1 MLARRDSLCD
11 SPRMRA
17 RAESIAFA
25 VGLGCCAT
33 GCTESR
39 FTRHFRAEPWH
50 DGSAAQ
56 FATPDRVIPEA
67 AAAGAT
73 LLLLATDELGLVDDE
88 ALDHESSTGDTSSSN
103 EYRDGLRWAALGW
116 SAVSLLRGDQ
126 ARSLEVGLETWAIN
140 TLATRGLKE
149 LAGRERPNGSDDS
162 SFPSGHSSSA
172 FSAATFLARSIDDTF
187 EGPWGKLGYLAFVP
201 AVHVAEQRVSSHV
214 HYPSDVI
221 AGALLGFFVANTIYD
236 AHYGSPA
243 DANDGGSSSIF
254 FGRRGDL
261 VWGVTPTAV
270 DDRLA
275 LAWFVSF

>member
-1 MLARRDSLCD
+1 MAARPSTNVAAAGLVCILAGC
-11 SPRMRA
+11 
-17 RAESIAFA
+17 AEN
-25 VGLGCCAT
+25 
-33 GCTESR
+33 R
-39 FTRHFRAEPWH
+39 FTRHFHGGPWR
-50 DGSAAQ
+50 DGAAAQ
-56 FATPDRVIPEA
+56 FTAPERVIPEA

-73 LLLLATDELGLVDDE
+73 LLLLASDELGLVDDE
-88 ALDHESSTGDTSSSN
+88 ALDHESSTGDTSSSD
-103 EYRDGLRWAALGW
+103 EYRDGLRWTALGW

-126 ARSLEVGLETWAIN
+126 ARALEVGLETWAIN

-149 LAGRERPNGSDDS
+149 LAGRERPNGSNDS

-172 FSAATFLARSIDDTF
+172 FSAATFLARSVDDAF

-214 HYPSDVI
+214 HYPSDVV

-236 AHYGSPA
+236 AHYGAEAGEDSGDSA
-243 DANDGGSSSIF
+243 SIF

-261 VWGVTPTAV
+261 VWGLTPSAV

-275 LAWFVSF
+275 LAFFVSF